1 MLFDWEA
8 MVASGFTQTIPLY
21 TKFDFV
27 DWIWDV
33 CIMEPKGEQL
43 AIGTAHNTVV
53 LWSTVSSKPLRIVCG
68 KQRCILYSMSLLP
81 VEDDLLVASGTV
93 FTEVHIWRLSDPSH
107 PFVCKGHKG
116 VIFKVRWNTDGRY
129 LLSVSDDRTVIVWR
143 NASSSLSWWESRPTS
158 SSHLLSSPYTLLFRG
173 YGHTARIWDCAFTPR
188 EILTVSEDCSLRVWS
203 PAGTCLASLPAH
215 SGKHIWS
222 VAYAVAN
229 DVAITAGNDGAVR
242 MWPITAILDSL
253 RPLTATVPSEEIPAG
268 PHCSKSEAIREL
280 LRLENSRLLLA
291 TNWGYLW
298 SLEFPANWK
307 ALRIPAEHEG
317 VTAAALSDDTRTLV
331 LGDPHG
337 RIRVIDVP
345 RGTEIAQ
352 ICEDSLRVAK
362 LVYFDTAPNACFAA
376 VFADNRVK
384 LFLMEKNHC
393 TCMLNLPP
401 AGKGTVTTVLYVPEK
416 ALFCVG
422 DSVGILHL
430 YQLTP
435 AGGVSLSVKNQRSLH
450 LHAHQPIGWTGY
462 VDGQFVTTGHDGQLR
477 RFSVDP
483 MTLGPSDMEM
493 MSIPGLRQI
502 VSCCVYH
509 NRCILAGFQESWLRL
524 YDLTHECEIMSIPA
538 GGWKRPLIL
547 SSPAGDDDQ
556 SVSVGFVTSSGW
568 RDVSVARRECGL
580 PRGCVSEMAGT
591 THGRELN
598 AIAWLAGNVVTGG
611 EDRVL
616 KIAAKEEGKP
626 WKPWKTREGHSSCVR
641 GLLAV
646 SSTETPLLISCGG
659 RNEVFFW
666 TVSPRGDI
674 TFLWGSP
681 RGKKESEDQRVMCVA
696 ANGAGNT
703 LLVAAGDSRGKLR
716 FFTVEGTRVKVAGEV
731 TGHVT
736 PILAIAMTRDGIV
749 IAGTAAG
756 DLVFLRCE
764 KTESAGINM
773 GEVIV
778 DPAVHVMGI
787 NGVAIQE
794 TEDAIRCFTVGD
806 DQSFRI
812 SMYDRATLKCVHRE
826 VHERVSGT
834 ALRSVRVGKSGVYF
848 SGWEQQIQHWVE
860 RDGAFEKVESFYSI
874 VPEIACIDVREDAN
888 RASICACG
896 AMGFEVLE
904 LSV

>member
-1 MLFDWEA
+1 ML
-8 MVASGFTQTIPLY
+8 S
-21 TKFDFV
+21 
-27 DWIWDV
+27 
-33 CIMEPKGEQL
+33 
-43 AIGTAHNTVV
+43 
-53 LWSTVSSKPLRIVCG
+53 
-68 KQRCILYSMSLLP
+68 
-81 VEDDLLVASGTV
+81 
-93 FTEVHIWRLSDPSH
+93 
-107 PFVCKGHKG
+107 
-116 VIFKVRWNTDGRY
+116 
-129 LLSVSDDRTVIVWR
+129 
-143 NASSSLSWWESRPTS
+143 
-158 SSHLLSSPYTLLFRG
+158 
-173 YGHTARIWDCAFTPR
+173 
-188 EILTVSEDCSLRVWS
+188 
-203 PAGTCLASLPAH
+203 
-215 SGKHIWS
+215 
-222 VAYAVAN
+222 
-229 DVAITAGNDGAVR
+229 
-242 MWPITAILDSL
+242 
-253 RPLTATVPSEEIPAG
+253 
-268 PHCSKSEAIREL
+268 
-280 LRLENSRLLLA
+280 
-291 TNWGYLW
+291 
-298 SLEFPANWK
+298 
-307 ALRIPAEHEG
+307 
-317 VTAAALSDDTRTLV
+317 
-331 LGDPHG
+331 
-337 RIRVIDVP
+337 
-345 RGTEIAQ
+345 
-352 ICEDSLRVAK
+352 
-362 LVYFDTAPNACFAA
+362 
-376 VFADNRVK
+376 
-384 LFLMEKNHC
+384 
-393 TCMLNLPP
+393 LPP

-422 DSVGILHL
+422 DSVGVLHL

-450 LHAHQPIGWTGY
+450 LHAHQPIGWVGY
-462 VDGQFVTTGHDGQLR
+462 VNGQFITTGHDGQLR
-477 RFSVDP
+477 RFSVD
-483 MTLGPSDMEM
+483 TISLTPSNMEM

-502 VSCCVYH
+502 VSCCIRRD
-509 NRCILAGFQESWLRL
+509 RCILAGFQESWLRL

-580 PRGCVSEMAGT
+580 PRGCESEMAGT

-616 KIAAKEEGKP
+616 KIAAKEEGKQ

-674 TFLWGSP
+674 SFLWGSP

-696 ANGAGNT
+696 ANGARKR

-716 FFTVEGTRVKVAGEV
+716 FFTVEGTQVKVAGEV

-756 DLVFLRCE
+756 DLIFLRCKE
-764 KTESAGINM
+764 TESAGIDM

-787 NGVAIQE
+787 NGIAIQE
-794 TEDAIRCFTVGD
+794 TEGAIRCFTVGD

-812 SMYDRATLKCVHRE
+812 STYNRATLKCVHRE

-848 SGWEQQIQHWVE
+848 SGWEQQIQRWVE
-860 RDGAFEKVESFYSI
+860 CNGAFEKVESFYSI
-874 VPEIACIDVREDAN
+874 VPEIACIDVQEDAN
-888 RASICACG
+888 GTSICACG